1 MFILKIDFPIRFSK
15 SMMFSGSPNIYMFVV
30 QNPGFKNMND
40 HLFWGIH
47 HMLKFRSVSWPTE
60 EGELRNIT
68 YKVCV
73 YRIWVVA
80 VRVGD
85 LQQLVRLG
93 IRLIEVYSPFFQ
105 TAKFSW

>member
-1 MFILKIDFPIRFSK
+1 MYLKIDFPIRSSK

-60 EGELRNIT
+60 GGKLRNIT
-68 YKVCV
+68 YV
-73 YRIWVVA
+73 YTVKHA
-80 VRVGD
+80 YN
-85 LQQLVRLG
+85 
-93 IRLIEVYSPFFQ
+93 EVPG
-105 TAKFSW
+105 TANLTSL